1 MGNYAENLKR
11 KQESEAL
18 DALLNG
24 ETENNKIES
33 LKEVLNLL
41 SATDDGST
49 KLLNV
54 VNTAITTAITTACA
68 ESGAIDTA
76 ISAKISA
83 AIGEGGTIETWG
95 DGRYAAKT
103 T

>member
-24 ETENNKIES
+24 ETENDKIES

-54 VNTAITTAITTACA
+54 VNTAITTACA